1 MPTPNNLPDEEI
13 SPDARDG
20 RRPSWWRRALAAL
33 LRALARGSRSVGRRL
48 RGRQGNNSNNN

>member
-20 RRPSWWRRALAAL
+20 RRPSWWRRALAAM
-33 LRALARGSRSVGRRL
+33 LRALARGSRGVGRRL
-48 RGRQGNNSNNN
+48 RGRQGNNNN